1 MIERPVMADL
11 FTNPHRYGDLDAW
24 RREAV
29 ELHARGPIHR
39 IEQPGYQPF
48 WAVIGHDA
56 VLDIERR
63 PEEFTNAPIPI
74 LGSDEQLSIRARDG
88 AGIRTLIHMDEPD
101 HGKYR
106 KLTNDWFK
114 PASIRRLTDR
124 LDELSRQAVD
134 KLEALGG
141 EADFYKD
148 VALAYPLQVILSI
161 LGLPEADYPRMIK
174 LTQEMFGA
182 EDPDL
187 RRDVLSPEEMVA
199 VVTDFYQY
207 FTELTADRQAHPT
220 DDLATLIANGT
231 IDDAPMPDLEKMG
244 YYVII
249 ATAGHDTTAAA
260 MAGGLRALAEYPEQL
275 RLLQRDSDL
284 LPNAVDE
291 MIRWTAPV
299 RHFMRTAQ
307 ADTEVAG
314 VKIAKGDWLYLSYLA
329 GNLDPAVFE
338 DPLHFDVAR
347 HNADR
352 HIAFGY
358 GIHFCLG
365 AQLARVELRSLF
377 GELVPRLQSLEL
389 SGEPQTAKTTFVGGH
404 KTVPIRYSLTASRPC
419 APTAAETTPEISRP
433 SRGIV

>member
-1 MIERPVMADL
+1 VTDI
-11 FTNPHRYGDLDAW
+11 FTNAHRYGDLDSW

-29 ELHARGPIHR
+29 ELHAKGPIHR
-39 IEQPGYQPF
+39 VEEPGYPPF
-48 WAVIGHDA
+48 WAVIGHAA
-56 VLDIERR
+56 VLDVERR
-63 PEEFTNAPIPI
+63 AAEFTNAPEPV
-74 LGSDEQLSIRARDG
+74 LGSDEQLELRASEG
-88 AGIRTLIHMDEPD
+88 AEIRTLIHMDEPD

-114 PASIRRLTDR
+114 PASVRRMTDR
-124 LDELSRQAVD
+124 LDELSREAVA

-141 EADFYKD
+141 EADFYRD
-148 VALAYPLQVILSI
+148 IALAYPLQVILSI
-161 LGLPEADYPRMIK
+161 LGLPEGDYPRMIK
-174 LTQEMFGA
+174 LTQELFGA

-187 RRDVLSPEEMVA
+187 QRDVQSPEQA
-199 VVTDFYQY
+199 VEVMMDFYNY
-207 FTELTADRQAHPT
+207 FTELTADRMAHPT

-260 MAGGLRALAEYPEQL
+260 MAGGLRALAENPDQL
-275 RLLQRDSDL
+275 RLLQEDPDL
-284 LPNAVDE
+284 LPNGVDE

-307 ADTEVAG
+307 VDTEVAG
-314 VKIAKGDWLYLSYLA
+314 VAIAKGDWLYLSYLA
-329 GNLDPAVFE
+329 GNLDPAVFD
-338 DPLHFDVAR
+338 DPLRFDVAR
-347 HNADR
+347 PNADR

-365 AQLARVELRSLF
+365 AQLARMELRSLF
-377 GELVPRLQSLEL
+377 SHLVPRLQSVEL

-404 KTVPIRYSLTASRPC
+404 KTVPIRYTLTA
-419 APTAAETTPEISRP
+419 A
-433 SRGIV
+433 

>member
-1 MIERPVMADL
+1 VTDL
-11 FTNPHRYGDLDAW
+11 FTNAHRYGNLDTW

-29 ELHARGPIHR
+29 ELHAHGAIHR
-39 IEQPGYQPF
+39 IDEPGYQPF

-63 PEEFTNAPIPI
+63 PEEFTNAPTPI
-74 LGSDEQLSIRARDG
+74 LGSDEQLLIRAAGG
-88 AGIRTLIHMDEPD
+88 AEIRTLIHMDEPD
-101 HGKYR
+101 HAKYR
-106 KLTNDWFK
+106 KLTSDWFK
-114 PASIRRLTDR
+114 PAGLRRLTDR
-124 LDELSRQAVD
+124 LDELSRQAID

-141 EADFYKD
+141 KADFYRD
-148 VALAYPLQVILSI
+148 IALAYPLQVILSI

-187 RRDVLSPEEMVA
+187 RRDVLSPEQMVA
-199 VVTDFYQY
+199 VVMDFYQY
-207 FTELTADRQAHPT
+207 FTDLTADRQARPT

-260 MAGGLRALAEYPEQL
+260 MAGGLRALAEHPDQL
-275 RLLQRDSDL
+275 RLLQRDPDL
-284 LPNAVDE
+284 LHNTVEE

-307 ADTEVAG
+307 VDTEVAG
-314 VKIAKGDWLYLSYLA
+314 TEIAKGDWLYLSYLA
-329 GNLDPAVFE
+329 GNLDPNVFD
-338 DPLHFDVAR
+338 DPLRFDITR
-347 HNADR
+347 RNADR

-377 GELVPRLQSLEL
+377 GTLVPRLESLEL
-389 SGEPQTAKTTFVGGH
+389 SGGPQTAKTTFVGGH
-404 KTVPIRYSLTASRPC
+404 KTVPISYKLTAS
-419 APTAAETTPEISRP
+419 
-433 SRGIV
+433 

>member
-1 MIERPVMADL
+1 VTDL
-11 FTNPHRYGDLDAW
+11 FTNPHRYGDLDGW

-39 IEQPGYQPF
+39 IEQPGFRPF

-56 VLDIERR
+56 VLEIERR
-63 PEEFTNAPIPI
+63 PAEFTNEPIPI
-74 LGSDEQLSIRARDG
+74 LGSAEQLAIREMQG
-88 AGIRTLIHMDEPD
+88 AEIRTLIHMDEPD

-114 PASIRRLTDR
+114 PASVRRLTDR

-141 EADFYKD
+141 QADFYKD
-148 VALAYPLQVILSI
+148 IALAYPLQVILSI
-161 LGLPEADYPRMIK
+161 LGLPEADYPRMSK
-174 LTQEMFGA
+174 LTQELFGA

-187 RRDVLSPEEMVA
+187 QRDVLTPEQMVEI
-199 VVTDFYQY
+199 VMDFYQY

-244 YYVII
+244 YYAII

-260 MAGGLRALAEYPEQL
+260 MAGGLRALAEHPDQL
-275 RLLQRDSDL
+275 RVLQKDPDL

-307 ADTEVAG
+307 ADVEVAG
-314 VKIAKGDWLYLSYLA
+314 VQLRQGDWLYLSYLA
-329 GNLDPAVFE
+329 GNLDPTVFE
-338 DPLHFDVAR
+338 EPLRFDVTRA
-347 HNADR
+347 NADR

-365 AQLARVELRSLF
+365 AQLARMELRSLF
-377 GELVPRLQSLEL
+377 SHVVPRLESLEL
-389 SGEPQTAKTTFVGGH
+389 AGEPQTAKTTFVGGH
-404 KTVPIRYSLTASRPC
+404 KTVPIRYVLTPRQ
-419 APTAAETTPEISRP
+419 
-433 SRGIV
+433 

>member
-1 MIERPVMADL
+1 
-11 FTNPHRYGDLDAW
+11 
-24 RREAV
+24 
-29 ELHARGPIHR
+29 
-39 IEQPGYQPF
+39 
-48 WAVIGHDA
+48 
-56 VLDIERR
+56 
-63 PEEFTNAPIPI
+63 
-74 LGSDEQLSIRARDG
+74 
-88 AGIRTLIHMDEPD
+88 MDEPD

-114 PASIRRLTDR
+114 PTSVRRLTDR

-141 EADFYKD
+141 EADFYQD
-148 VALAYPLQVILSI
+148 IALAYPLQVILSI

-187 RRDVLSPEEMVA
+187 QRDVMSPEQMVE
-199 VVTDFYQY
+199 VVMDFYQY
-207 FTELTADRQAHPT
+207 FTQLTADRQAHPT

-260 MAGGLRALAEYPEQL
+260 MAGGLRALAEHPDQL
-275 RLLQRDSDL
+275 RLLQRDPDL
-284 LPNAVDE
+284 LTNAVDE

-299 RHFMRTAQ
+299 RHFMRTAHV
-307 ADTEVAG
+307 DTEVGG
-314 VKIAKGDWLYLSYLA
+314 VQIAKGDWLYLSYLA

-338 DPLHFDVAR
+338 DPLRFDITR
-347 HNADR
+347 RNADR

-377 GELVPRLQSLEL
+377 GQLVPRLESLEL

-404 KTVPIRYSLTASRPC
+404 KTVPIRYTLTAPRSC
-419 APTAAETTPEISRP
+419 APTV
-433 SRGIV
+433 G

>member
-1 MIERPVMADL
+1 MTDL
-11 FTNPHRYGDLDAW
+11 FTNPHRFGDLDAW

-29 ELHARGPIHR
+29 ELHGLGPIHR
-39 IEQPGYQPF
+39 IEEPGYQPF

-56 VLDIERR
+56 VMDVERR
-63 PEEFTNAPIPI
+63 PTEFTNAPIPV
-74 LGSDEQLSIRARDG
+74 LGSDEQLAMRDVGG
-88 AGIRTLIHMDEPD
+88 AEIRTLIHMDEPD

-114 PASIRRLTDR
+114 PASVRRLTDR
-124 LDELSRQAVD
+124 LDELSRQAVA

-141 EADFYKD
+141 KADFYRD
-148 VALAYPLQVILSI
+148 IALAYPLQVILSI

-174 LTQEMFGA
+174 LTQELFGA

-187 RRDVLSPEEMVA
+187 RREVLTPEQMAEVIM
-199 VVTDFYQY
+199 DFYQY

-231 IDDAPMPDLEKMG
+231 IDDVPMPELEKMG

-260 MAGGLRALAEYPEQL
+260 MAGGLRALAENPDQL
-275 RLLQRDSDL
+275 RTLQGDLDL

-307 ADTEVAG
+307 VDTEVAG
-314 VKIAKGDWLYLSYLA
+314 VEVAKGDWLYLSYLA
-329 GNLDPAVFE
+329 GNMDPAVFD
-338 DPLHFDVAR
+338 DPLRFDVAR

-377 GELVPRLQSLEL
+377 SHLVPRLASLEL

-404 KTVPIRYSLTASRPC
+404 KTVPIRYSLTM
-419 APTAAETTPEISRP
+419 PTA
-433 SRGIV
+433 